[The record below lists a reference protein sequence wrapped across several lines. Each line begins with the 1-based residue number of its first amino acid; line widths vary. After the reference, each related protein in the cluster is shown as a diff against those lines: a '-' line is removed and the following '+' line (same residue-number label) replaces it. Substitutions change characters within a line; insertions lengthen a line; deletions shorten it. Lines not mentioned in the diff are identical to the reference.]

1 MPPATND
8 ASGDGSF
15 SVRLEP
21 FEGPLDLLLFLVRK
35 NELDIYDIPIARV
48 TKQYLE
54 YIDLIRTL
62 NLDQAGDFLA
72 MAATLVHI
80 KSRMLLPEP
89 AGPEEEAED
98 PRQEI
103 IQPLL
108 EYARL
113 KEAAALLEKRH
124 LLDRDVFTRDFVS
137 DELFDPEEEE
147 LVRVSLFDLLSAFKE
162 VIAHSTGKVLLALDR
177 FECTLEEK
185 VSDILERLGRS
196 RNLLFTELFTDLH
209 RRELVVTFLAILE
222 LLKLNLIQ
230 VVQPAQGGIMR
241 VYLVT
246 QPSPAYG
253 SDDNTT

>member
-1 MPPATND
+1 LVSST
-8 ASGDGSF
+8 GDPGDESF
-15 SVRLEP
+15 SVKLEP

-48 TKQYLE
+48 TGQYLE
-54 YIDLIRTL
+54 YLDLIRAL

-89 AGPEEEAED
+89 SGPEEEADD
-98 PRQEI
+98 PREEL

-113 KEAAALLEKRH
+113 KEAAMLLEKRH
-124 LLDRDVFTRDFVS
+124 MLDRDVFTRDFLS
-137 DELFDPEEEE
+137 DELLEPEEND

-162 VIAHSTGKVLLALDR
+162 VIAHSGVNVLFALDPS
-177 FECTLEEK
+177 ECTLEDK
-185 VSDILERLGRS
+185 VSDILERLSRS
-196 RNLLFTELFTDLH
+196 KSLLFTQLFSDLH
-209 RRELVVTFLAILE
+209 RRELVVTFLAVLE

-230 VVQPAQGGIMR
+230 VVQPAQGGMIR
-241 VYLVT
+241 VFLAPQT
-246 QPSPAYG
+246 SSAFE
-253 SDDNTT
+253 SHESSA